1 MFISSDN
8 IHDLHKIIG
17 QNVKRLRIKNGVSQ
31 LDLTIE
37 IDSKSTGF
45 ISRCENYKDNHHF
58 NIEHLYKI
66 ATALNVD
73 MSEFFKD
80 IKTKKD

>member
-1 MFISSDN
+1 MFISGEN
-8 IHDLHKIIG
+8 IQNLHRTIG
-17 QNVKRLRIKNGVSQ
+17 KNVKRIRMDKGVSQ

-45 ISRCENYKDNHHF
+45 ISRCENFKDNHHF

-66 ATALNVD
+66 ALTLNVD
-73 MSEFFKD
+73 ISEFFKD

>member
-1 MFISSDN
+1 MFISDDN
-8 IHDLHKIIG
+8 IQNLHKTIG
-17 QNVKRLRIKNGVSQ
+17 ENVKRIRMEKKISQ

-45 ISRCENYKDNHHF
+45 ISRCENFKDNHHF

-66 ATALNVD
+66 ATTLNVD
-73 MSEFFKD
+73 ICEFFKD

>member
-1 MFISSDN
+1 MFISDETIQN
-8 IHDLHKIIG
+8 LHKTIG
-17 QNVKRLRIKNGVSQ
+17 KNVKRIRTEKGISQ

-45 ISRCENYKDNHHF
+45 ISRCENFKDNHHF

-66 ATALNVD
+66 AVSLNID
-73 MSEFFKD
+73 ICELFKD

>member
-1 MFISSDN
+1 MFLSDDN
-8 IHDLHKIIG
+8 IHNLHKIIG
-17 QNVKRLRIKNGVSQ
+17 QNVKNIRIEKEISQ

-66 ATALNVD
+66 AIALNVD
-73 MSEFFKD
+73 INEFFKD
-80 IKTKKD
+80 IKTTK